1 MSLWYLIGIDRYVYH
16 TEQAICHML
25 DLPAK
30 PALFF
35 SLLLSL
41 VQKSKENEK
50 SLYFQLSE
58 QIAIAIC

>member
-1 MSLWYLIGIDRYVYH
+1 
-16 TEQAICHML
+16 ML

-41 VQKSKENEK
+41 AQKSKENERVCI
-50 SLYFQLSE
+50 S
-58 QIAIAIC
+58 